1 MTSDPLTHTVYYAGH
16 RFQVAQKQAATI
28 VNALMYAH
36 TRGATGFFG
45 IPASDA
51 GNGNTVMRY
60 LLIGPGIPVLVDGP
74 KLEGIGTKQG
84 TRPPDVG
91 YSCNSRVHVVFGVV
105 PQRHTYHGG
114 GHAVVAMFSSRNAC
128 GTTTS
133 EPVRNHKSAPRC
145 PVGRRLAPT
154 KWGTSSSV
162 EPIRSTITKFS
173 NAPYNSR

>member
-84 TRPPDVG
+84 TSGKAATAVYTLCSASYPSGTRITAAVMRSWRCSAVG
-91 YSCNSRVHVVFGVV
+91 TPAV
-105 PQRHTYHGG
+105 QRHP
-114 GHAVVAMFSSRNAC
+114 SQC
-128 GTTTS
+128 GTTKA
-133 EPVRNHKSAPRC
+133 RRAAQSAA
-145 PVGRRLAPT
+145 G
-154 KWGTSSSV
+154 
-162 EPIRSTITKFS
+162 
-173 NAPYNSR
+173 